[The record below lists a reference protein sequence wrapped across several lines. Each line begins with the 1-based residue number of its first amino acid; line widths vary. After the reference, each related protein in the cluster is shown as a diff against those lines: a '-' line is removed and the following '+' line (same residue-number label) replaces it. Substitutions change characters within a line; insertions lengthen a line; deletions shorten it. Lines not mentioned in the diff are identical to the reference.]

1 MQVLTE
7 EEQQIFKDAADKCI
21 AAVEAAGLADEE
33 AFEDESAE
41 AFIELVA
48 GFLEKYEELT
58 GIRYRNKTFV
68 PDYEEDEDGVYISG
82 VRWFDDEKFEVL
94 T

>member
-7 EEQQIFKDAADKCI
+7 EEKQLFKAAADKCMS
-21 AAVEAAGLADEE
+21 AVEAAGVGEDEPY
-33 AFEDESAE
+33 EDESAD

-48 GFLEKYEELT
+48 GLLEKYDELT
-58 GIRYRNKTFV
+58 GIRYRDKTFV
-68 PDYEEDEDGVYISG
+68 ADFSEDEDGSFISG
-82 VRWFDDEKFEVL
+82 VRWFDDDKFEVL